1 MTNLL
6 TDRLPHDVTIHGR
19 RYKIN
24 TDFRLMIRLDMLLN
38 DEVETEDKADALL
51 SLFGI
56 LLPDLERMIV
66 NASADEIVKAV
77 MDFCSDE
84 RSGRHD
90 NDGEEPEER
99 SHSFLHDSAYIYSA
113 FMQAYHIDL
122 TRARLHWYQFRA
134 LLAALPH
141 DCLFSR
147 IVGYRTTNLSD
158 IPEGQRDFYRK
169 MKRQY
174 ALSPSQSEQD
184 RNDAIAAALMNG
196 GDLTGVL

>member
-56 LLPDLERMIV
+56 LLPDLERMLV

-84 RSGRHD
+84 HSGSYP
-90 NDGEEPEER
+90 NDGNEPEER
-99 SHSFLHDSAYIYSA
+99 SHSFLYDSAYIYAA
-113 FMQAYHIDL
+113 FMQVYHIDL
-122 TRARLHWYQFRA
+122 TSAELHWYQFRA
-134 LLAALPH
+134 LLAALPQ
-141 DCLFSR
+141 DCFFIR
-147 IVGYRTTNLSD
+147 IVDYRTANLSD
-158 IPEGQRDFYRK
+158 ISEGQRDYYRK
-169 MKRQY
+169 MKTLY
-174 ALSPSQSEQD
+174 ALPLSQSEQD
-184 RNDAIAAALMNG
+184 RNDAIVAALMNG